1 MIDNNLKE
9 MLAQI
14 LKQYKIDKE
23 KEGYIP
29 TLEML
34 IEDLEK

>member
-1 MIDNNLKE
+1 MENKFKE
-9 MLAQI
+9 MLVQV
-14 LKQYKIDKE
+14 LKDYKENKE

-29 TLEML
+29 TLETL